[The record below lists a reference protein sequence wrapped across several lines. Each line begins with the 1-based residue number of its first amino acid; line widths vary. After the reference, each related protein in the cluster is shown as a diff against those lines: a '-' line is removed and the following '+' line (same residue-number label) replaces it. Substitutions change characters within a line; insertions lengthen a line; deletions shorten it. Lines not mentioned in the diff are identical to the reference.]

1 MLKICITNLS
11 VETIQTLGSINIG
24 KTIISQNQASAAV
37 LPVPSPAAPV
47 PDQETTAS
55 VPAPGQVFVPPAEVS
70 PGVPGISV
78 PSQVP
83 VSPAV
88 VSPGQ
93 VGGGVGGGVG
103 GVGGLGAS

>member
-37 LPVPSPAAPV
+37 LPPAAPSFL
-47 PDQETTAS
+47 PDQEAVAS
-55 VPAPGQVFVPPAEVS
+55 VPAPGHVF
-70 PGVPGISV
+70 
-78 PSQVP
+78 
-83 VSPAV
+83 VSPAE

-93 VGGGVGGGVG
+93 VGGGVSAGAGGVG
-103 GVGGLGAS
+103 SIGAS